1 MALHIQTK
9 QESAELGKRL
19 FAGECTFF
27 AGSNALEN
35 LPIES
40 LPEIAFAGRSNVGK
54 SSLINA
60 LTRQS
65 ALARISKTPGRTQQI
80 NFFDLSNKLILVDL
94 PGYGY
99 AKASKSKISGWTQL
113 VHTYL
118 KGRPTLNRI
127 CLLID
132 ARHGI
137 KPSDETLM
145 ATLDQ
150 AAVVY
155 QIILT
160 KIDKVS
166 HQEIETKKNEISLLL
181 NLHPAGHP
189 EIIETSSR
197 NFSGIPKLRASLA
210 ALAAPDQVS

>member
-1 MALHIQTK
+1 MALHIETNK
-9 QESAELGKRL
+9 ESVEFGRKV
-19 FAGECTFF
+19 FAGECKFF
-27 AGSNALEN
+27 AGSNALQN

-60 LTRQS
+60 LTQQS
-65 ALARISKTPGRTQQI
+65 TLARISKTPGRTQQI

-113 VHTYL
+113 VHSYL

-132 ARHGI
+132 SRHGI
-137 KPSDETLM
+137 KPSDKALM
-145 ATLDQ
+145 TTLDQ
-150 AAVVY
+150 NAVVY
-155 QIILT
+155 QIVLT
-160 KIDKVS
+160 KIDKIS
-166 HQEIETKKNEISLLL
+166 PQEMETKKNEISLLFT
-181 NLHPAGHP
+181 LHPAAHP
-189 EIIETSSR
+189 EIIETSSQ
-197 NFSGIPKLRASLA
+197 NFCGIPKLRASLA
-210 ALAAPDQVS
+210 ALTAPDQFR